1 MRCSFKTGNMSGYRL
16 IEPGRRDRGFDM
28 LSSLSALQRGG
39 VYIFFGGVVSAV
51 GRGIKPGI
59 LVDKED
65 WNDVD
70 ALVQAMANNEVLAHT
85 SAVMYA
91 FGLMFVITGLNSI
104 RHFVTDQGLVGDMVR
119 GGTLLGMLSIFVLG
133 MLEGFDHMTVRVLND
148 GIGGDSTEIAVAMQS
163 AKLGIVLILWP
174 VLYAAIGIAGL
185 GGTRLLPGGIHRA
198 VQGIASLVM
207 LATAVLLLMAAS
219 LESNDFWMAISTIT
233 AIVLAI
239 WTLTLSHASY
249 KGMVSASTS

>member
-1 MRCSFKTGNMSGYRL
+1 M
-16 IEPGRRDRGFDM
+16 
-28 LSSLSALQRGG
+28 SSLSALQRGG

-51 GRGIKPGI
+51 GRGMKPGI
-59 LVDKED
+59 LVDKTD

-70 ALVQAMANNEVLAHT
+70 GLVQAMADNEVLTHT
-85 SAVMYA
+85 SAVLYA

-104 RHFVTDQGLVGDMVR
+104 RHFVTDRSLVGDMVR

-133 MLEGFDHMTVRVLND
+133 LIEGLDHMAVRVLND
-148 GIGGDSTEIAVAMQS
+148 GIGSDSMEIAVAMQS
-163 AKLGIVLILWP
+163 VKLGTVLILWP

-198 VQGIASLVM
+198 IQGIASLVM

-219 LESNDFWMAISTIT
+219 LESNDFWMTVSAIT

-239 WTLTLSHASY
+239 WTLALAHAAY
-249 KGMVSASTS
+249 KGKVSASTA

>member
-1 MRCSFKTGNMSGYRL
+1 MSGYRL
-16 IEPGRRDRGFDM
+16 LEPGRRDRGYDM

-51 GRGIKPGI
+51 GRGMKPGI
-59 LVDKED
+59 LVDKAD

-70 ALVQAMANNEVLAHT
+70 GLVQAMADNEVLTHT
-85 SAVMYA
+85 SAVLYA

-174 VLYAAIGIAGL
+174 VLYAAIGVAGL
-185 GGTRLLPGGIHRA
+185 GGTRLLPGGIHRGI
-198 VQGIASLVM
+198 QGIASLVM

-219 LESNDFWMAISTIT
+219 LESNDFWMAVSAIT

-239 WTLTLSHASY
+239 WTLALAHASY
-249 KGMVSASTS
+249 KGKVSASTA

>member
-1 MRCSFKTGNMSGYRL
+1 
-16 IEPGRRDRGFDM
+16 M

-51 GRGIKPGI
+51 GRGIKPGV
-59 LVDKED
+59 LVDQAD

-70 ALVQAMANNEVLAHT
+70 SLVQAMADNEVLAHT
-85 SAVMYA
+85 SAVLYA

-104 RHFVTDQGLVGDMVR
+104 RHFVTDQSLVGDMVR
-119 GGTLLGMLSIFVLG
+119 GGTLLGMLSIFVVGL
-133 MLEGFDHMTVRVLND
+133 LEGLDHMTIRVLND
-148 GIGGDSTEIAVAMQS
+148 GIGSDSTEIAVAMQS

-185 GGTRLLPGGIHRA
+185 GGTRLLPGGMHRA
-198 VQGIASLVM
+198 IQGIASVVM

-219 LESNDFWMAISTIT
+219 LESNDFWMAVSAIT

-239 WTLTLSHASY
+239 WTLALAHASY